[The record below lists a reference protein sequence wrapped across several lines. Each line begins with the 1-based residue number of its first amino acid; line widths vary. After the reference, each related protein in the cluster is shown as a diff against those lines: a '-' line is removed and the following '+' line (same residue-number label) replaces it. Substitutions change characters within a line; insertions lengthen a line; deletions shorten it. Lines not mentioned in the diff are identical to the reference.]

1 MKDKIMTEEE
11 LIKYVKEHQL
21 DKIKVSKEGE
31 ENE

>member
-1 MKDKIMTEEE
+1 MDDKIMTEEE
-11 LIKYVKEHQL
+11 LIKYVKENQL